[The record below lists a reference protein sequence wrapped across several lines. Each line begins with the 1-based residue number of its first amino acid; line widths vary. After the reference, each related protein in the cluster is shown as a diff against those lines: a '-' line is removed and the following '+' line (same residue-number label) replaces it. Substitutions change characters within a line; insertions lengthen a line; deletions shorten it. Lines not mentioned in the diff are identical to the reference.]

1 MSAATTTTQF
11 PPAPYYLRDKNGEPM
26 MGYPDIYEGRQALNT
41 MPPGTELVR
50 AEDGV
55 VVSVMY
61 SASILPFTFR
71 KKVRK

>member
-1 MSAATTTTQF
+1 MNDAYETRVNFWARGV
-11 PPAPYYLRDKNGEPM
+11 PAGSLGEIKYYLRDKNGEPM

-55 VVSVMY
+55 VVSVM
-61 SASILPFTFR
+61 
-71 KKVRK
+71 